1 MREHFQPQ
9 DEQVIQV
16 VDARL
21 TRMTDAICSSLQ
33 ISQDAVS
40 VEGNES
46 YSHKL
51 KLKIKITAVLQ
62 LEGGSSLRNFRQELE
77 KTLGTLGVSITQ
89 GTFTS
94 EEYLFDLFE
103 N

>member
-1 MREHFQPQ
+1 MTERIQTR

-21 TRMTDAICSSLQ
+21 TRIADAICSSLQ
-33 ISQDAVS
+33 IGQDAVS
-40 VEGNES
+40 IERNES

-51 KLKIKITAVLQ
+51 KLKIKIKAVLK
-62 LEGGSSLRNFRQELE
+62 LEGGSSLRNVRQELE
-77 KTLGTLGVSITQ
+77 QTLGTLGVSITQ

-94 EEYLFDLFE
+94 QEYLFDLFE